1 MTSIQWAALV
11 LVTVL
16 LLALTALGAVH
27 ARRVRTAEDFAVAGR
42 RFGPLVL
49 AGTLIATWIGTGSLF
64 GNAEKAYSDGVST
77 LFLPIA
83 GSLGILVLA
92 WLAPRSRAIPA
103 LTVPGILGYRFGAA
117 AQRLGG
123 VALIMAYLII
133 VSYQYR
139 AGTSVA
145 QRIFSGVDPLTLRV
159 GFAAFIILYTALA
172 GMVSVVMTDVA
183 NGVILSAG
191 VLIALILLLVGW
203 RAAGIAEPAPPPND
217 WYAPGG
223 GNSAV
228 AWAGLVLPTFLLV
241 LGDANLHQRFMSA
254 KSPAAAR
261 RSAIYMFVG
270 VTLLEVAIIGLA
282 LLGRRLLPEPLD
294 NPGHVIIEMGFTIL
308 PPVVG
313 LLIAATAVAV
323 IVSTA
328 DSFLLASSTS
338 LSVDFGRTPPSAATQ
353 RIIVV
358 VLGSTALALSFLS
371 DAYFDIALYAYTL
384 YGTCLT
390 PAILC
395 ALLRPKTPRIAVV
408 GSMAAGLIVA
418 LAWKH
423 PALSER
429 FDPVLPALGANLLV
443 LVVLAI
449 ILPERPPSSGPDA
462 AARG

>member
-145 QRIFSGVDPLTLRV
+145 QRIFSGVDPLTLRL

-191 VLIALILLLVGW
+191 VLIALILL
-203 RAAGIAEPAPPPND
+203 APPPND